1 MSIWSWFTRFRKAQ
15 DAAALRRADE
25 RADQTPE
32 ERRYTSGDIEG
43 LQADEFA
50 HELTR
55 DTPSEG
61 ERLGE

>member
-1 MSIWSWFTRFRKAQ
+1 MSIRSWFTRFQRIRD
-15 DAAALRRADE
+15 DAAVRRAEIRADE
-25 RADQTPE
+25 TPE
-32 ERRYTSGDIEG
+32 ERKYTSGDIG
-43 LQADEFA
+43 AIQADEFV